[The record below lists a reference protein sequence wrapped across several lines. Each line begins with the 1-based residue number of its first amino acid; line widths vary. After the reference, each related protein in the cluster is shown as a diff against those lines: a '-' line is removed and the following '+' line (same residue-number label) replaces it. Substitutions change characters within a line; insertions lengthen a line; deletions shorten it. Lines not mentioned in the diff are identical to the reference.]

1 MNTMRIGVAVLLGMF
16 FTAQSLFATG
26 PRMRVWLVD
35 GGYVDGNL
43 SCDASTDHIICD
55 SPLFAAPLQFDVGVV
70 QSITK
75 KNTIFGRRYKL
86 RLPESTQ
93 NEFGSPARGVFPR
106 SPVPDWRRSLQSPS
120 LEMQLVSEGVQ
131 LAGWLVD
138 RSSTQDGRL
147 LWQTALSRNA
157 SEIDADSHGK
167 ITIGSPRR
175 EEVSEEFDGALPIV
189 FRSGDA
195 VNARVNGIDS
205 SGVRAQWAGK
215 GEVLITGTD
224 LQSVTLTKV
233 TKPLDVDPRDLQ
245 RVLVMPRA
253 QQDTPPSHLVVSVT
267 GDLLR
272 CNVLELKSEVLVV
285 EVRSKAIELPRD
297 RVAKIVWLH
306 PQSESQ
312 PKYDEFLV
320 HAVLVDK
327 REVTLRAFAI
337 EDQKL
342 TGQSRAF
349 AEFEVP
355 LSDVK
360 SIHFGRDPV
369 AQASDRVERDWTI
382 ESATVPMAY
391 RDEPPSK
398 APALGV
404 ASPLIG
410 KPAPDFDLKTIE
422 GESFDLAS
430 LKGRVVVL
438 DFWASWSAP
447 SLRGLSEFSQAIL
460 EVGGND
466 VAWVAINLEESAASA
481 SRAIERVSVDA
492 AVLMDVDGD
501 AAYVYQAKSLP
512 HTVILDRRGVVVT
525 VIDSSTPKRLEVFR
539 QALSQ
544 VFTKPK

>member
-1 MNTMRIGVAVLLGMF
+1 MRIGVAVLLGMF

-43 SCDASTDHIICD
+43 SCDANSDHIICD
-55 SPLFAAPLQFDVGVV
+55 SPMFAAPLQFDVGVV

-86 RLPESTQ
+86 RLAASKQ
-93 NEFGSPARGVFPR
+93 SEFGSPARALFPQFFM
-106 SPVPDWRRSLQSPS
+106 PDWRRSLASPS
-120 LEMQLVSEGVQ
+120 LKMQLDCEGVQ

-138 RSSTQDGRL
+138 RPSMKGGRL
-147 LWQTALSRNA
+147 VWQTALSRNA
-157 SEIDADSHGK
+157 SAIAEHSQGE

-175 EEVSEEFDGALPIV
+175 EEVSEESDGAFSIV

-195 VNARVNGIDS
+195 VNANIESIDS
-205 SGVRAQWAGK
+205 GGVTAQWFGK
-215 GEVLITGTD
+215 GKVLVEGTD

-245 RVLVMPRA
+245 RLLVVPRA
-253 QQDTPPSHLVVSVT
+253 QQDSPPAHLIVSVT

-297 RVAKIVWLH
+297 RIAKIVWIH
-306 PQSESQ
+306 PQSDAQ
-312 PKYDEFLV
+312 PGDDEFLV

-337 EDQKL
+337 EDLKL

-369 AQASDRVERDWTI
+369 AQASDRIERDWVI

-391 RDEPPSK
+391 REEPPSK

-466 VAWVAINLEESAASA
+466 VAWVAINLEESGASA

-544 VFTKPK
+544 VFTEPK

>member
-1 MNTMRIGVAVLLGMF
+1 MNTMRIGFAVLLGTF
-16 FTAQSLFATG
+16 IAAQSLFASG

-43 SCDASTDHIICD
+43 SCDATTGHIICN
-55 SPLFAAPLQFDVGVV
+55 SPMFAAPLQFDAGVV

-86 RLPESTQ
+86 RLPESKQ
-93 NEFGSPARGVFPR
+93 NEFGSPIRALIPR
-106 SPVPDWRRSLQSPS
+106 SFVADWRRSLASPS
-120 LEMQLVSEGVQ
+120 LAMQFDCEGVR

-138 RSSTQDGRL
+138 RPSKQTGRL
-147 LWQTALSRNA
+147 VWQTALSRNA
-157 SEIDADSHGK
+157 SAIAQHSQGE

-175 EEVSEEFDGALPIV
+175 EDVSAESEGALPIV

-195 VNARVNGIDS
+195 VNANIESMDAGGVTARWSGQGEVRVNG
-205 SGVRAQWAGK
+205 A
-215 GEVLITGTD
+215 D

-245 RVLVMPRA
+245 RMLVVPRA
-253 QQDTPPSHLVVSVT
+253 QQDSPPSHLVVSVT

-272 CNVLELKSEVLVV
+272 CNVLELKSEGLVV
-285 EVRSKAIELPRD
+285 EVRSRTIELPRD
-297 RVAKIVWLH
+297 RIAKIVWLH
-306 PQSESQ
+306 QQSESQ
-312 PKYDEFLV
+312 STSDEFLV

-327 REVTLRAFAI
+327 REVTLRDFAI
-337 EDQKL
+337 ENQKL

-355 LSDVK
+355 LSDIK
-360 SIHFGRDPV
+360 SIHFGRDPA
-369 AQASDRVERDWTI
+369 AQASDRIERDWVI

-391 RDEPPSK
+391 RDEPPHK

-410 KPAPDFDLKTIE
+410 KAAPDFDLKTIE

-447 SLRGLSEFSQAIL
+447 SLQGLSDFSQAIL

-466 VAWVAINLEESAASA
+466 VAWVAINLEESGVSA

-501 AAYVYQAKSLP
+501 AAYLYQAKSLP

-525 VIDSSTPKRLEVFR
+525 VIDSSTSKRLEVFR
-539 QALSQ
+539 QALQQ
-544 VFTKPK
+544 VFTEPK